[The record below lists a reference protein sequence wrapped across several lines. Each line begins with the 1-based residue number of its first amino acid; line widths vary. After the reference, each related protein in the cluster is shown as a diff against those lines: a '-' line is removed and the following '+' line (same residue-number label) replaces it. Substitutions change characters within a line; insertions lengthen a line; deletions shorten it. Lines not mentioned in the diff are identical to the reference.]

1 MEGVCKETIKAESI
15 LSVLDSKINWLEMVS
30 PTNNHKRWVDFKK
43 NNFKKVMPLSYK
55 KINVDLDGI
64 SSELDSLDF
73 SKIKNP
79 IIASL
84 LHEKKEELDLFV
96 DLIKYRGT
104 DGFLTTSIHLF
115 GGTQPTLL
123 NLAHDI
129 LKKVPVENNKEE
141 MASVLEFVDFAQNV
155 RETYKKENC
164 SFDFEINLEEDLNSS
179 LMVNQ
184 GNLYISRDMH
194 VPRNRIPSLVAH
206 EVEVHVL
213 TSFNGSMQPLRLLK
227 TGLANYDTL
236 QEGLATFSE
245 YLSGNLSGERLRVL
259 AARVIASELAIKGES
274 IEHIFANLMEEYNID
289 QVESFDI
296 AVRAK
301 RGGGLTKDAVY
312 LEGLRQVHAYSKT
325 EDDLTSLFIGKFS
338 LNQRHMLE
346 KLVSDKVLISP
357 MLTPHFLKQ
366 KQGIKLLQEAR
377 TRDLSELFHKGS

>member
-1 MEGVCKETIKAESI
+1 MEGICKETIKVDSI
-15 LSVLDSKINWLEMVS
+15 LSSLDSKINWLEMVS
-30 PTNNHKRWVDFKK
+30 PTKNHQRWVDFKK
-43 NNFKKVMPLSYK
+43 NNFKNAMPLTYK
-55 KINVDLDGI
+55 DINVDLDGI
-64 SSELDSLDF
+64 SKELDSLDF
-73 SKIKNP
+73 SKIKNS

-129 LKKVPVENNKEE
+129 LKKVPLENKKED
-141 MASVLEFVDFAQNV
+141 MSSVLEFVDFAQNV
-155 RETYKKENC
+155 RESYKKENC
-164 SFDFEINLEEDLNSS
+164 SFDFKINLEKDLNSS
-179 LMVNQ
+179 LMVNE
-184 GNLYISRDMH
+184 GHLYISKDMH

-259 AARVIASELAIKGES
+259 AARVIASEQAIKGES
-274 IEHIFANLMEEYNID
+274 IESIFAHLIEEHNIEK
-289 QVESFDI
+289 VESFDI

-325 EDDLTSLFIGKFS
+325 EDDLSSLFLGKFS
-338 LNQRHMLE
+338 LNQRDMLD
-346 KLVSDKVLISP
+346 KLVADNILISP
-357 MLTPHFLKQ
+357 MITPHFLKR
-366 KQGIKLLQEAR
+366 KQGIKLLQESR
-377 TRDLSELFHKGS
+377 QRELPELFHRGY